1 MKTNDKTRLALERIA
16 ALEHE
21 DPTQETE
28 AELTALLGHRS
39 NHVVGAAATLAA
51 EWEMVEAI
59 PDLEKAFFRFMQNPI
74 KTDPMCAAK
83 RPVLESLTT
92 LGAANSDLF
101 LQAARHEQWEPMWGN
116 PEDTAPAVR
125 ALGGRGLV
133 SMHYPEAMLVLAEL
147 LLDREIET
155 RRITV
160 GTFVELG
167 TNDAELLLR
176 VGALLDP
183 LPGKEEKA
191 PPESIVAE
199 CLSGLMRVSPDRSI
213 EFVSGFLVRSLEEMN
228 GAALAI
234 GESRHSDALP
244 ILEQH
249 WHTLNDPRA
258 QSALL
263 LPIALTRNEAAL
275 KFLGGVLRDADTPVA
290 LAAVDA
296 LELFASDPEALDH
309 IQECASGRDEESIV
323 NAIGNLV
330 SAS

>member
-1 MKTNDKTRLALERIA
+1 ME
-16 ALEHE
+16 
-21 DPTQETE
+21 
-28 AELTALLGHRS
+28 
-39 NHVVGAAATLAA
+39 
-51 EWEMVEAI
+51 EAI
-59 PDLEKAFFRFMQNPI
+59 PDLEKAFFRFMGNPV

-83 RPVLESLTT
+83 HPILESLTK

-101 LQAARHEQWEPMWGN
+101 LKAARHQQWEPMWGK
-116 PEDTAPAVR
+116 PEDTAATVR
-125 ALGGRGLV
+125 ALGGRGLA
-133 SMHYPEAMLVLAEL
+133 SMRYPEAMLILGEL

-160 GTFVELG
+160 DTFIELG
-167 TNDAELLLR
+167 GNDAEVLLR

-183 LPGKEEKA
+183 MPGKEEKA

-213 EFVSGFLVRSLEEMN
+213 EFVAGFLDRSLEEMN

-234 GESRHSDALP
+234 GESRHLGALP
-244 ILEQH
+244 ILEKH
-249 WHTLNDPRA
+249 WRTVNDPRV

-290 LAAVDA
+290 LAAIDA
-296 LELFASDPEALDH
+296 IELFASDLEALDH
-309 IQECASGRDEESIV
+309 IQECASGREEESIV
-323 NAIGNLV
+323 NALRNLL
-330 SAS
+330 SESWLAILPQN